1 MHKKTAEKSVK
12 IFLHFS
18 ADPLFRSH
26 LLHAYLYLLAK
37 PVLQILGSLNQPIK
51 KISMDL
57 HGCIDREKFDVNLAC

>member
-37 PVLQILGSLNQPIK
+37 SVLQILGSLNQHIK
-51 KISMDL
+51 KYQWIYMDIL
-57 HGCIDREKFDVNLAC
+57 TGENLTSI